1 MRDFDIINDILT
13 NLDLETYTLTEMAAL
28 RYYNTNDDS
37 MLKVA
42 CKRSGLTRKEILS
55 LW

>member
-1 MRDFDIINDILT
+1 MRDYDTLDNILT
-13 NLDLETYTLTEMAAL
+13 SMDLETYKLTEMAAL